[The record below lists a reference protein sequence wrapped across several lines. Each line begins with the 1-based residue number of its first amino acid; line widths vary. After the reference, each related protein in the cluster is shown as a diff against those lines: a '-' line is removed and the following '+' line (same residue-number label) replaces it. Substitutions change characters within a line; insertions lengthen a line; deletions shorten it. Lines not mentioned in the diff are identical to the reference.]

1 MSEPDPYARWRVVE
15 EWLEFA
21 RDDLRV
27 MRVCCELDP
36 PVYRMA
42 AWLCQQAAEKVL
54 KGFHVQVN
62 VRVRKTHDLATLSDV
77 VIAHFPELAH
87 LAVQTEAWTDW
98 NVIYRYP
105 GEADRP
111 PDPDRDELNAAA
123 ACIEQLAAASRNLAP
138 PGYDQAAFPHPSD
151 HRGSDD

>member
-1 MSEPDPYARWRVVE
+1 MSDPDPHARWQVVE

-36 PVYRMA
+36 QVYRMA

-54 KGFHVQVN
+54 KGFHVKAI
-62 VRVRKTHDLATLSDV
+62 VRKTHDLAALADV
-77 VIAHFPELAH
+77 VIAHFPDVAA
-87 LAVQTEAWTDW
+87 LAVQTEVWTDW
-98 NVIYRYP
+98 NVVYRYP

-111 PDPDRDELNAAA
+111 LDPSREELDPAAT
-123 ACIEQLAAASRNLAP
+123 CIEQLAAALRNLAP
-138 PGYDQAAFPHPSD
+138 PGYERP
-151 HRGSDD
+151 

>member
-1 MSEPDPYARWRVVE
+1 MSEPDAHARWLVVE

-27 MRVCCELDP
+27 MRACCELDP

-54 KGFHVQVN
+54 KGFHVRAN
-62 VRVRKTHDLATLSDV
+62 VRVRKTHDLTTLADV
-77 VIAHFPELAH
+77 VIAHFPDVAH
-87 LAVQTEAWTDW
+87 LAIQTEVWTDW

-105 GEADRP
+105 GEAGRP
-111 PDPDRDELNAAA
+111 LEPSGEELASAAS
-123 ACIEQLAAASRNLAP
+123 CIEQLATALRKLAP
-138 PGYDQAAFPHPSD
+138 P
-151 HRGSDD
+151 

>member
-1 MSEPDPYARWRVVE
+1 MSEPDPHARWRVVE

-27 MRVCCELDP
+27 MGACCELDP

-42 AWLCQQAAEKVL
+42 AWPCQQAAEKVL
-54 KGFHVQVN
+54 KGFHVRAN
-62 VRVRKTHDLATLSDV
+62 VRVRKTHDLAALANV
-77 VIAHFPELAH
+77 VISHFPDVAH
-87 LAVQTEAWTDW
+87 LAIQTEVWTDW

-111 PDPDRDELNAAA
+111 PDPSTDEPEAAA
-123 ACIEQLAAASRNLAP
+123 RCIELLAAALQNLAR
-138 PGYDQAAFPHPSD
+138 PGYNES
-151 HRGSDD
+151 

>member
-1 MSEPDPYARWRVVE
+1 MSEPDPYERWRVVE

-27 MRVCCELDP
+27 MRARCELDP

-54 KGFHVQVN
+54 KGFHVQAN
-62 VRVRKTHDLATLSDV
+62 VRVRKTHDLGALADV
-77 VIAHFPELAH
+77 VIAPFPDVAH
-87 LAVQTEAWTDW
+87 LAVQTEVWTDW
-98 NVIYRYP
+98 NVTYRYP

-111 PDPDRDELNAAA
+111 PDPTTVELEATAM
-123 ACIEQLAAASRNLAP
+123 CIEQLAVALRRLAP
-138 PGYDQAAFPHPSD
+138 AGCGQP
-151 HRGSDD
+151 